1 MRSRRQPV
9 ESRTESVLPCPARRW
24 GGPRWVHLVAS
35 ARVVLWV
42 AATAALAAALLPV
55 GGCNKDDGPT
65 ANTSVQDV
73 NAPGEFLGNEA
84 NTVVHRIDCVAAN
97 NVQPLYR
104 QSFPRVADAMAKG
117 YRPCKLCLPHVVGT
131 PVAGPAA
138 PKSADGDGAAKPE

>member
-1 MRSRRQPV
+1 MRARRQPV
-9 ESRTESVLPCPARRW
+9 ESRTEPVLPCPGRHL
-24 GGPRWVHLVAS
+24 GGPRWLPLRAS
-35 ARVVLWV
+35 ARAALWV
-42 AATAALAAALLPV
+42 AATAALAAAFLPAA
-55 GGCNKDDGPT
+55 GCNKDDGPT

-131 PVAGPAA
+131 PVASPAA
-138 PKSADGDGAAKPE
+138 PAPADGGGAGKTE